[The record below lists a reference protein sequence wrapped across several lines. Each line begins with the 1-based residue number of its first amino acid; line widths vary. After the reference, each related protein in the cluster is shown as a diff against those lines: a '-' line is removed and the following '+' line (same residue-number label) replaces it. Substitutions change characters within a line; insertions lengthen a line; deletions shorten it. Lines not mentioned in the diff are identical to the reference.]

1 MLRPYA
7 AGSQVPLTIVRDGA
21 EQTVTAVVQTAPALA
36 SEMPRYENADFGF
49 RAREMSDRDLDEMD
63 LSDATR
69 GVMVDSV
76 EPGGWAALAR
86 LQTGDVI
93 LTADGEPAATI
104 GALEARLKAAAAAR
118 AASVV
123 LRVRRGLRTL
133 FVEIE
138 PAWNQ

>member
-1 MLRPYA
+1 
-7 AGSQVPLTIVRDGA
+7 
-21 EQTVTAVVQTAPALA
+21 
-36 SEMPRYENADFGF
+36 
-49 RAREMSDRDLDEMD
+49 
-63 LSDATR
+63 
-69 GVMVDSV
+69 MVDSV